1 MFKKENRYV
10 TRGINA
16 EVDLAIQI
24 VLWNMIDELKSKGDI
39 KLDYLQV
46 FEIEKVE
53 EIIKI
58 GHRQEVPH
66 YSQTYMLNGINIEIT
81 SKMKIFVIGDGE
93 NSTMMLS
100 EEY

>member
-39 KLDYLQV
+39 KIDYLQV

-58 GHRQEVPH
+58 VHSQEVPP
-66 YSQTYMLNGINIEIT
+66 L
-81 SKMKIFVIGDGE
+81 KPR
-93 NSTMMLS
+93 
-100 EEY
+100 

>member
-39 KLDYLQV
+39 KIDYLQV

-58 GHRQEVPH
+58 VHSQEVPPLKPRELFGQ
-66 YSQTYMLNGINIEIT
+66 SIL
-81 SKMKIFVIGDGE
+81 V
-93 NSTMMLS
+93 
-100 EEY
+100 

>member
-1 MFKKENRYV
+1 MFEKENRYV

-46 FEIEKVE
+46 FEVEKIE
-53 EIIKI
+53 EIIQI
-58 GHRQEVPH
+58 EHRQEVPN
-66 YSQTYMLNGINIEIT
+66 YSQSYILN
-81 SKMKIFVIGDGE
+81 
-93 NSTMMLS
+93 
-100 EEY
+100 